1 MLPQPL
7 TNFEIQ
13 KYYQNEPRFNG
24 VFSRNNLPKKI
35 KDVADII
42 NLDEYADVGTHW
54 IALFYNRNEI
64 VYFDSFG
71 VEHVPEE
78 IKEFIDGPSSS
89 ALQNKNIKDNI
100 FLVQE
105 NDSIMCG
112 YFCIGFIDFMLAGQ
126 KLTDYTIFFSPYDF
140 KKNDDIVLSYFKN
153 E

>member
-1 MLPQPL
+1 MGLLIPLHPL

-24 VFSRNNLPKKI
+24 VFSRNNSPKKI
-35 KDVADII
+35 KDGAYVI

-54 IALFYNRNEI
+54 IALFCNRNEI

-78 IKEFIDGPSSS
+78 IKEFVG
-89 ALQNKNIKDNI
+89 NKNIIANI
-100 FLVQE
+100 FRVQT
-105 NDSIMCG
+105 NDSVMYG
-112 YFCIGFIDFMLAGQ
+112 YFCIGFIDFMLAGK
-126 KLTDYTIFFSPYDF
+126 KLTDYTNLFSPHHF
-140 KKNDDIVLSYFKN
+140 KKYDSIMLPYFKN